1 MPRGTRFLAV
11 ASVVLATLGLG
22 VVAAPTASADEIWYQ
37 AVGRPTAASACP
49 TDSAADVAA
58 GWTAWS
64 GSWEQWANGGRGGYV
79 CQRSIVWAKSSPAG
93 SGAQTPIGCQQFA
106 DGLWID
112 FGVDPAGPGGSTIWT
127 DADCTTAWETVNY
140 WAVYAPDGPDQATAR
155 CYAVAPSWG
164 GTLENY
170 GYPVFGCVGAI

>member
-1 MPRGTRFLAV
+1 MSRGTTFLAAV
-11 ASVVLATLGLG
+11 AVVLTTMGLG

-112 FGVDPAGPGGSTIWT
+112 FGVDPAVPGGSTIWT

>member
-112 FGVDPAGPGGSTIWT
+112 FGVDPAVPGGSTIWT

>member
-1 MPRGTRFLAV
+1 MSRGTTFIAAV
-11 ASVVLATLGLG
+11 AVVLTTMGLG

-37 AVGRPTAASACP
+37 AVGRPTADSSCP

-112 FGVDPAGPGGSTIWT
+112 FGVDPAVPPLSAMWA
-127 DADCTTAWETVNY
+127 DADCTIAWNTISY
-140 WAVYAPDGPDQATAR
+140 WAVYAPAGADQAAQR
-155 CYAVAPSWG
+155 CDAVAPSWG

-170 GYPVFGCVGAI
+170 GYAVYGCVGGV